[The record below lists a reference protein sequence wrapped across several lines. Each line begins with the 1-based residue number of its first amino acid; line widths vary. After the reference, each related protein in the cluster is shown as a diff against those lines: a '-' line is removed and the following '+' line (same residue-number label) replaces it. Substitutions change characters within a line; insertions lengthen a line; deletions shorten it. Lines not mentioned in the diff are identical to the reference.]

1 VAKTV
6 ASVQSSYIPWK
17 GYFDLIRRSDEFI
30 LYDNAQFTKRDWRNR
45 NRIKTPNGLMW
56 LTIPVEVKGKFE
68 QPIKDTR
75 VAEPHWNERHWLSIQ
90 ANYARAPF
98 FGAYKPVLEELYRE
112 CRTTWLSEINYRFIS
127 RICDLLSIETRL
139 TWSMDYPVVSGR
151 TERLVGLC
159 THAGA
164 TEYLSG
170 PSAQGYI
177 DAKLFED
184 AGISLTYMDYQGY
197 PEYPQLHP
205 PFDHQVSIIDLLV
218 HTGPNATAHMLP
230 VPAPSAVSPI

>member
-184 AGISLTYMDYQGY
+184 AGISLTYMDYQRY

>member
-45 NRIKTPNGLMW
+45 NRIKTANGPLW
-56 LTIPVEVKGKFE
+56 LTIPVDVKGKFE

-75 VAEPHWNERHWLSIQ
+75 VSDPRWNERHWRSIQ
-90 ANYARAPF
+90 ANYARAPY
-98 FGAYKPVLEELYRE
+98 FGTCRPVLEELYRE
-112 CRTTWLSEINYRFIS
+112 CRSTWLSEINFRFIS
-127 RICDLLSIETRL
+127 RICELLSIETRL
-139 TWSMDYPVVSGR
+139 TWSMDYPLGGGR

-159 THAGA
+159 RQAGA

-170 PSAQGYI
+170 PSAREYI

-184 AGISLTYMDYQGY
+184 AGMTLTFMNYEGY

-205 PFDHQVSIIDLLV
+205 PFDHHVSIIDLLV
-218 HTGPNATAHMLP
+218 HTGPNATAHLLP
-230 VPAPSAVSPI
+230 VPAPDAVSPI